1 MKSVQL
7 VFIAALAAALPSAAE
22 ELTVDPEVGN
32 NTLTAVF
39 DAKLGERITAV
50 SSAVGCKLSLDGS
63 GAATGSC
70 TVPLTSI
77 RVDNEDTKT
86 EHFQQWVTN
95 KKSEPKTCAL
105 EARIK
110 SARLTGPLVAEQ
122 PVGFS
127 GEVTFF
133 ACGRPARDGR
143 KERIEGTAILF
154 PPGTYGAAKT
164 IRIRARIEKFNRDLY
179 GIGPKH
185 TEGWVARVQT
195 LASVVAEEGTI
206 DLNLF
211 AKAPLPPGK

>member
-1 MKSVQL
+1 MKIVQFAF
-7 VFIAALAAALPSAAE
+7 VAALAATFPSTAE
-22 ELTVDPEVGN
+22 ELTVDPEAGN

-50 SSAVGCKLSLDGS
+50 SSAVACKLSLDAE

-95 KKSEPKTCAL
+95 KKVEPKTCAL
-105 EARIK
+105 EARIN
-110 SARLTGPLVAEQ
+110 SARLKGPLVAEQ
-122 PVGFS
+122 SVGFS

-143 KERIEGTAILF
+143 KESIKGTAILF
-154 PPGTYGAAKT
+154 PPGSYGAAKT
-164 IRIRARIEKFNRDLY
+164 IRIRAHIEKFNRDRY
-179 GIGPKH
+179 NIGPKY
-185 TEGWVARVQT
+185 TDGWLARVQT

-206 DLNLF
+206 DLNIF
-211 AKAPLPPGK
+211 AKGAPPADK

>member
-1 MKSVQL
+1 M
-7 VFIAALAAALPSAAE
+7 
-22 ELTVDPEVGN
+22 
-32 NTLTAVF
+32 
-39 DAKLGERITAV
+39 
-50 SSAVGCKLSLDGS
+50 
-63 GAATGSC
+63 
-70 TVPLTSI
+70 
-77 RVDNEDTKT
+77 
-86 EHFQQWVTN
+86 TN
-95 KKSEPKTCAL
+95 KKSESKTCAL

-133 ACGRPARDGR
+133 ACGHPAQRRTQGARRRDGHLLPAR
-143 KERIEGTAILF
+143 A
-154 PPGTYGAAKT
+154 YGAAKT

-179 GIGPKH
+179 GIGPKY

-195 LASVVAEEGTI
+195 LASEVAEEGTI